1 MRFYWAEE
9 RFETSNGL
17 PCLSTGRARV
27 TRVGARSFSDLD
39 VWQLSNELKLGVYE
53 LLHKPVV
60 HRDLDF
66 RDQMQD
72 SARSAPRNIAEGFGR
87 YLPRE
92 FSQYLRVANGS
103 LMETSNH
110 LRDGY
115 DRGYFTKAEI
125 EPLLILARRASAAV
139 TRLLRYLRTVPPNG
153 PSPRTRTVKRKKR
166 RTVEPKNPEP
176 RNRRTKEPKNR
187 NPST

>member
-1 MRFYWAEE
+1 M
-9 RFETSNGL
+9 
-17 PCLSTGRARV
+17 
-27 TRVGARSFSDLD
+27 GARSFDELD
-39 VWQLSNELKLGVYE
+39 AWQLSNELKLGVYE
-53 LLHKPVV
+53 LIRKPIVQ
-60 HRDLDF
+60 RDLDF

-110 LRDGY
+110 LLDGY

-125 EPLLILARRASAAV
+125 EPLLILARIVGRSDEAASLSSNSPADGTDAKDANCQ
-139 TRLLRYLRTVPPNG
+139 TQKRPND
-153 PSPRTRTVKRKKR
+153 
-166 RTVEPKNPEP
+166 
-176 RNRRTKEPKNR
+176 
-187 NPST
+187 

>member
-1 MRFYWAEE
+1 M
-9 RFETSNGL
+9 
-17 PCLSTGRARV
+17 
-27 TRVGARSFSDLD
+27 GARSFDELD
-39 VWQLSNELKLGVYE
+39 TWQLSNELKLGVYE
-53 LLHKPVV
+53 LIRKPIVQ
-60 HRDLDF
+60 RDLDF
-66 RDQMQD
+66 RHQMQD

-110 LRDGY
+110 LLDGY

-139 TRLLRYLRTVPPNG
+139 TRLLRYLRTVPPMG
-153 PSPRTRTVKRKKR
+153 PIPGARPVKRKKR
-166 RTVEPKNPEP
+166 RTAEPTNREPENLEPK
-176 RNRRTKEPKNR
+176 NRRTKEPKNR

>member
-1 MRFYWAEE
+1 
-9 RFETSNGL
+9 
-17 PCLSTGRARV
+17 
-27 TRVGARSFSDLD
+27 VGARSFSDLD
-39 VWQLSNELKLGVYE
+39 VWQLANELKLGVYE

-125 EPLLILARRASAAV
+125 EPLLILAPESVSRSDAAASLSSNGSAERAEPSDANCQTQEA
-139 TRLLRYLRTVPPNG
+139 PN
-153 PSPRTRTVKRKKR
+153 R
-166 RTVEPKNPEP
+166 
-176 RNRRTKEPKNR
+176 
-187 NPST
+187 

>member
-1 MRFYWAEE
+1 MHSRPPVA
-9 RFETSNGL
+9 
-17 PCLSTGRARV
+17 
-27 TRVGARSFSDLD
+27 ARSFSDLD

-53 LLHKPVV
+53 LLRKPVV
-60 HRDLDF
+60 QRDLDF
-66 RDQMQD
+66 RDQVQD

-110 LRDGY
+110 LLDGY
-115 DRGYFTKAEI
+115 DRGYFTEAEI
-125 EPLLILARRASAAV
+125 EPLLILARRSSAAV

-153 PSPRTRTVKRKKR
+153 PSPGTHTAKDRKR
-166 RTVEPKNPEP
+166 RTVEPKNPVVLIP
-176 RNRRTKEPKNR
+176 
-187 NPST
+187 PSVE

>member
-1 MRFYWAEE
+1 M
-9 RFETSNGL
+9 
-17 PCLSTGRARV
+17 
-27 TRVGARSFSDLD
+27 
-39 VWQLSNELKLGVYE
+39 LG
-53 LLHKPVV
+53 
-60 HRDLDF
+60 
-66 RDQMQD
+66 
-72 SARSAPRNIAEGFGR
+72 SADGSG

-110 LRDGY
+110 LLDGY

-166 RTVEPKNPEP
+166 RTI
-176 RNRRTKEPKNR
+176 EPKNR
-187 NPST
+187 NPPVNLFVPYSTLLRMKHFK

>member
-1 MRFYWAEE
+1 VCIRD
-9 RFETSNGL
+9 
-17 PCLSTGRARV
+17 P
-27 TRVGARSFSDLD
+27 VGARSFSDLD
-39 VWQLSNELKLGVYE
+39 IWQLSNELKLGVYE
-53 LLHKPVV
+53 LLRKPAVQ
-60 HRDLDF
+60 RDLDF
-66 RDQMQD
+66 RDQLQD

-115 DRGYFTKAEI
+115 DR
-125 EPLLILARRASAAV
+125 
-139 TRLLRYLRTVPPNG
+139 
-153 PSPRTRTVKRKKR
+153 
-166 RTVEPKNPEP
+166 
-176 RNRRTKEPKNR
+176 